1 VSFLGYPRVDGSVGT
16 RNYVAIIPTVVCA
29 TATARQISDDVK
41 GSVPFLHHQGCALT
55 PSDEA
60 LVNRT
65 LTNLALNPNIAAA
78 VLVGLGCEP
87 IDIDGIAERIAKA
100 GKPVEKLVIQE
111 VGGTV
116 ATVEKGTRI
125 ARQMVSDAT
134 RVTRESFDDS
144 KLMFGAE
151 CGGSDTT
158 SGLGANPAIGAAFDL
173 VVSNGGNAV
182 FSETTEFIGAEHLL
196 AQRATTPEVGQKILD
211 MVRRYEQMFLD
222 KGVDMRGTNPTKGNI
237 QGGLTSIEEK
247 SLGAVSKGGTMPI
260 QEMYEYGER
269 PTKSGLTIVDGPGFD
284 APSLTALAA
293 AGSTVMFFSTG
304 RGTPLGS
311 PFVPVIKVTANGS
324 TFEKMNDNIDFYV
337 DLARKGHMPEVGAE
351 LYAHALE
358 VASGRQ
364 TKAETLNQDRY
375 NGIFIIGPLA

>member
-87 IDIDGIAERIAKA
+87 IDIDGIAEQIAKA

-134 RVTRESFDDS
+134 RITRESFDDS

-158 SGLGANPAIGAAFDL
+158 SGLGSNPAIGAAFDL
-173 VVSNGGNAV
+173 VVSKGGNAV

-196 AQRATTPEVGQKILD
+196 ARRATTPEVGQKILD

-269 PTKSGLTIVDGPGFD
+269 PTKSGLTIADGPGFD